1 MFIKKEYKK
10 PLKTSAKYPIF
21 SLTKDS
27 WNDYSTYSLFDLNF
41 HESDLKTHNIGRI
54 KILQKDSS
62 STNIPN
68 EFLKLD
74 EKYISL
80 GQDISFYK
88 NLLDIIGES
97 ESEIV
102 LEALNDIAWESN
114 KAKDFEHKADYRNS
128 LLRENSA
135 HNALR
140 FGRSIILNEN
150 YTEDFS
156 FKYVVN
162 IDGSNNPFEISV
174 DFDEDD
180 IIPGRIVG
188 IIGRNAV
195 GKTQLMGNLAKDLVQ
210 VGRKSKKSLDSRDE
224 RFIGNRP
231 IFNKVITVSYSAFD
245 KFIRPSK
252 PQRSYN
258 YCGIRTD
265 NGSISIKQ
273 LVESYKDNLIK
284 IKELDRE
291 HLWVKYMMQIFE
303 NIDPLYQSFLEKQIE
318 NNDFSKND
326 PLSLLSSGQS
336 ILAHFVTAI
345 IAKIQINTLVLFDEP
360 ETHLHPN
367 AVASLF
373 NVLND
378 LLRKYN
384 SFAIIATHSP
394 IVIQEIP
401 SKRVILLTRENN
413 STIAAKMEFETF
425 GENISELTRHV
436 FDTVSIT
443 NFYKEV
449 LKNLSKTKS
458 YDEVCDLFDNNLS
471 FNAKAFLLAQY
482 GLDQ

>member
-10 PLKTSAKYPIF
+10 PLTSTKYPIF

-41 HESDLKTHNIGRI
+41 HESDEKTHNIGRI

-62 STNIPN
+62 STIIPN

-74 EKYISL
+74 ENYISL

-210 VGRKSKKSLDSRDE
+210 VGRKSKKFLDCRDE

-258 YCGIRTD
+258 YCGIR
-265 NGSISIKQ
+265 NEKGGISIK
-273 LVESYKDNLIK
+273 LLTESYKDNIIK
-284 IKELDRE
+284 IKDLGRE
-291 HLWVKYMMQIFE
+291 HLWVEYMMQILDSSNSIFK
-303 NIDPLYQSFLEKQIE
+303 SFLKKEIE
-318 NNDFSKND
+318 SNEISEND
-326 PLSLLSSGQS
+326 PLSFLSSGQS
-336 ILAHFVTAI
+336 ILAHFVTALV
-345 IAKIQINTLVLFDEP
+345 AKIQINTLVLFDEP

-401 SKRVILLTRENN
+401 SKRVILLTREKN
-413 STIAAKMEFETF
+413 STIATKMEFETF

-436 FDTVSIT
+436 FDTVSIP
-443 NFYKEV
+443 NFYKKV
-449 LKNLSKTKS
+449 LKKLSKTKS
-458 YDEVCDLFDNNLS
+458 YDEVCELFDNNLS
-471 FNAKAFLLAQY
+471 FNAKSFLLAQY
-482 GLDQ
+482 GTDQ